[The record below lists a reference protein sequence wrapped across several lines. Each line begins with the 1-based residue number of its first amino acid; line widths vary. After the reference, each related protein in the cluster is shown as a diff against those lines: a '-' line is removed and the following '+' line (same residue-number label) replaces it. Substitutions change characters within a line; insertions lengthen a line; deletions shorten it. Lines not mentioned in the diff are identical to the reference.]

1 MRQNKFIPIQ
11 FYIFILF
18 LFTSGQNLFAAE
30 IEELQELKVTSS
42 RDTMTADSFPG
53 SLTVFTEKEIEKKQ
67 HQTVEDLLRGELG
80 LDVAQ
85 SGSQGSQ
92 TSIFMRGQG
101 STSTLVIIDGIQ
113 ANPNTTGAF
122 DFGDLTLDNIERIE
136 VLRGP
141 QSIQWGADAVGGVIN
156 IITKKGK
163 GSPTHALSFEGG
175 SLKTFKQS
183 VRSSGAVNNFD
194 YSLSASLL
202 QSAGISSLND
212 ESGGTEKDGYANKT
226 FSTRLGYDFSPETRI
241 EFNGRYIKSN
251 DEFDDVSGQENS
263 SNKDNNNSNN
273 IDTYY
278 FSVPII
284 TSFGDWW
291 NIKLTPT
298 VLYED
303 AFTISSSEND
313 KIINRSYTVDLQNNM
328 DLNDNFSV
336 LWGGEYEHKE
346 GVNVGGT
353 QFGDGYHESTDNEA
367 FFLQGIYE
375 FQNLLVLTAGF
386 RHDINSAFDEATTYK
401 FEAGYRFAKT
411 NTKLHTAFSKGFRA
425 PSFNDLFAPPA
436 TGGTRT
442 SNPSLQPEIIK
453 SFEVGVKQDLLDNR
467 IKLGLT
473 FFNSVTHNFIQGNAS
488 FVQENFG
495 KFNSKGLETAL
506 DIMLPYHLSLSMR
519 HTWNDHA
526 LREKTKSTDNQPGTR
541 RPKHKFNANLSH
553 NWNNKLESLVGIF
566 ARSSAKD
573 FDALNET
580 KGFATVRAA
589 FSYQYNKHIRLT
601 LRGENLLDKDYV
613 EVGGFGTS
621 GMSGYGGFVYSFN

>member
-1 MRQNKFIPIQ
+1 MKTSKFLLAQ
-11 FYIFILF
+11 FIILT
-18 LFTSGQNLFAAE
+18 LLIVSLGQNLFAEE
-30 IEELQELKVTSS
+30 IEELNEIKVTSS
-42 RDTMTADSFPG
+42 RDILTAENFPG

-113 ANPNTTGAF
+113 VNSNTAGLF
-122 DFGDLTLDNIERIE
+122 DFGDLMLDNIERIE

-175 SLKTFKQS
+175 SFETFRQS
-183 VRSSGAVNNFD
+183 VRSSGAINNFD

-202 QSAGISSLND
+202 QSAGISSLN
-212 ESGGTEKDGYANKT
+212 EKSGGTEKDGYSNKT
-226 FSTRLGYDFSPETRI
+226 LSTRLGYDFSPETRI
-241 EFNGRYIKSN
+241 EFNGRYTKSN

-263 SNKDNNNSNN
+263 FNKDNNNSNN

-278 FSVPII
+278 FSAPII
-284 TSFGDWW
+284 TNFGGWW

-303 AFTISSSEND
+303 AFTIASSEND

-328 DLNDNFSV
+328 DLNRDFSV
-336 LWGGEYEHKE
+336 LWGAEYEHKE
-346 GVNVGGT
+346 GVNVGGN
-353 QFGDGYHESTDNEA
+353 QYGDGYHESTDNEA

-375 FQNLLVLTAGF
+375 FQNLLVVTAGF

-425 PSFNDLFAPPA
+425 PSFNNLFAPPA

-442 SNPSLQPEIIK
+442 SNPSLQPEVIK
-453 SFEVGVKQDLLDNR
+453 SFEVGVKQDLLDKR
-467 IKLGLT
+467 IRLGLT
-473 FFNSVTHNFIQGNAS
+473 FFNSVTHNFIQSNAS

-495 KFNSKGLETAL
+495 KFNSKGLETEV

-526 LREKTKSTDNQPGTR
+526 LEEKTKSTDHQPGTR
-541 RPKHKFNANLSH
+541 RPKHKFNANLTH
-553 NWNNKLESLVGIF
+553 NWNNKLDSLVGIF
-566 ARSSAKD
+566 ARSSAKG

-589 FSYQYNKHIRLT
+589 FAYKYSKHLKLT
-601 LRGENLLDKDYV
+601 LRAENLLDKDYV
-613 EVGGFGTS
+613 EVGGFGTA
-621 GMSGYGGFVYSFN
+621 GISGYGGFVYSFN